1 MRKRKNQSSQDFQ
14 ISQLP
19 RNRWQLFWDI
29 LKHNGSQMVVI
40 CLVFLLFMAPITIF
54 RYYHLISVGGI
65 LSSGSENVNGEIQ
78 VAYLIYDLI
87 CIPIF
92 LLMSLLLS
100 GLSRI
105 YKRMSFLD
113 GYFLGADFFQ
123 GIKENWLDFLLLGLL
138 YGILNLAMDYLGMCF
153 LFSQSFVYYLM
164 KILTYLFLL
173 PWVLISGCAS
183 SIYSD
188 PFLEKLFTSLVLYLK
203 HFPRVLLSVLVLEA
217 PMYFLPF
224 SYPAVQLFLPLG
236 YGLLYLPF
244 AFLGFVLS
252 TNHIFDKEI
261 NQFHFPELVNKG
273 LYRPKDEQ

>member
-105 YKRMSFLD
+105 YKRMS
-113 GYFLGADFFQ
+113 
-123 GIKENWLDFLLLGLL
+123 
-138 YGILNLAMDYLGMCF
+138 
-153 LFSQSFVYYLM
+153 S
-164 KILTYLFLL
+164 
-173 PWVLISGCAS
+173 VLIFSKAS
-183 SIYSD
+183 KRIGWIS
-188 PFLEKLFTSLVLYLK
+188 FC
-203 HFPRVLLSVLVLEA
+203 
-217 PMYFLPF
+217 
-224 SYPAVQLFLPLG
+224 
-236 YGLLYLPF
+236 
-244 AFLGFVLS
+244 
-252 TNHIFDKEI
+252 
-261 NQFHFPELVNKG
+261 
-273 LYRPKDEQ
+273 